1 MARFLFV
8 ALVSAA
14 LAAQNVAPSRPA
26 TGYRIAGVVVSSV
39 TGQPLPGV
47 TVAITPTDDRQ
58 SSRTME
64 TGADGRFAFA
74 GLPAGKYSLTSVS
87 TQGYRAQGLNQHG
100 NYFTG
105 IAVGPDLDAERL
117 VFRLVPDAAIE
128 GTVTDDDGDQVRNAN
143 VALFE
148 RNNDTGQPRT
158 ELVSNAASDDRGYYQ
173 FGHLAPGTYFVAA
186 SARPWYAQYAG
197 PGEAQPGPGNPTPVA
212 EEQAQLDVAYPM
224 TFYPAAEDS
233 SGASPI
239 VLRPAE
245 RMTADVVLHAVPA
258 VHLRIKTG
266 EVDDKNSGPGG
277 FPRVSQRVF
286 EGTLVPVMT
295 AQGFGYTAGA
305 YEYTGIGPGRYVIE
319 MPSSEG
325 PSGKRGRVG
334 WYKELDL
341 SGTTEINVNEAPAL
355 ASVTGAVMLED
366 PTPPVGKMYVQLT
379 NRTTRESF
387 TAEVSNKGL
396 FDFKDTEIR
405 PGTYDVFLDNAPGF
419 QLKSM
424 MAKGARATGQALE
437 ISGGS
442 VQLVCTATRAT
453 AHINGVVMR
462 DDKPFAG
469 AMVVLVP
476 RDPAGSWTR
485 FRRDQSDSDG
495 TFTLPQV
502 LPGAYT
508 VIGLENGWDI
518 DWASSA
524 ALQPYLKNGTPIDVA
539 GEGKLSVK
547 VQLQ

>member
-1 MARFLFV
+1 MARSLFV
-8 ALVSAA
+8 VVVAAA
-14 LAAQNVAPSRPA
+14 LAAQNAAPPRSA
-26 TGYRIAGVVVSSV
+26 ASYRIAGVVVSSV
-39 TGQPLPGV
+39 TGQPLPNV

-64 TGADGRFAFA
+64 TAADGRFAFTSV
-74 GLPAGKYSLTSVS
+74 PAGKYSLTTVS
-87 TQGYRAQGLNQHG
+87 TRGYRAQGLNQHG

-117 VFRLVPDAAIE
+117 VFRLVPDATIE
-128 GTVTDDDGDQVRNAN
+128 GTVTDDDGDPVRNAN

-158 ELVSNAASDDRGYYQ
+158 ELLSNAATDDRGYYQ
-173 FGHLAPGTYFVAA
+173 FAHLAPATYFLAV

-197 PGEAQPGPGNPTPVA
+197 PGEAQAGPGAPAPA
-212 EEQAQLDVAYPM
+212 ADEQSQLDVAYPM

-239 VLRPAE
+239 MLHPDE
-245 RMTADVVLHAVPA
+245 RVTADVVLRAVPA

-266 EVDDKNSGPGG
+266 ETNDKNGGARG
-277 FPRVSQRVF
+277 FPRVLQRVF
-286 EGTLVPVMT
+286 EGTLVPVMA

-305 YEYTGIGPGRYVIE
+305 YEYTGMAPGRYVVE
-319 MPSSEG
+319 MSSSDG
-325 PSGKRGRVG
+325 RPGKKAGIG
-334 WYKELDL
+334 WYKELEL

-355 ASVTGAVMLED
+355 ASVAGAVVLED
-366 PTPPVGKMYVQLT
+366 SARRVDKMYVQLID
-379 NRTTRESF
+379 RTSRENF
-387 TAEVSNKGL
+387 TTEVSSKGL
-396 FDFKDTEIR
+396 FDFKGIEIR
-405 PGTYDVFLDNAPGF
+405 PGTYDVFLSNAPGF
-419 QLKSM
+419 QLKSLV
-424 MAKGARATGQALE
+424 ARGARVTGQTLE
-437 ISGGS
+437 ISGGG
-442 VQLVCTATRAT
+442 VQLVCTATRAS
-453 AHINGVVMR
+453 ARINGVVLR

-476 RDPAGSWTR
+476 RDPVGSWTR

-502 LPGAYT
+502 LPGTYT
-508 VIGLENGWDI
+508 VIALENRWDL
-518 DWASSA
+518 DWASPP

-539 GEGKLSVK
+539 GEGKLGVK